1 MKKLRVISVVGARP
15 NFMKVAPIH
24 REFLLHKEQ
33 VEHLICHT
41 GQHYDY
47 EMSKIF
53 FEDLGLPRPTFY
65 LGVGSGS
72 HGEQTG
78 KIMIEFEKICYQAKP
93 DLVIVVGDV
102 NSTIAATLTATKL
115 GIKTAHIE
123 AGLRSFDR
131 TMPEEINRIATDSIC
146 DYLFVTEESGVQN
159 LLKEGHD
166 PEKVYFVGNTMID
179 SLIYILPKVNKSNII
194 SKLRLNDKEFAV
206 MTLHRPSNVDEKT
219 QLIQI
224 LELIE
229 YICKSLHLV
238 LPLHPRT
245 RKNIE
250 QFNLLSKFKSI
261 PNLILTEPLGYI
273 DFVKLMKHSKFVITD
288 SGGIQEET
296 TYLGIP
302 CITMRTS
309 TERPITC
316 EIGTNYLVYPE
327 KEKLITAVKKIL
339 NGERRQHRVPPLW
352 DGKAAMRIVDILL
365 NKCFTNL
372 VEK

>member
-1 MKKLRVISVVGARP
+1 MKRLKVISVVGARP

-24 REFLLHKEQ
+24 REFLLHNRE

-53 FEDLGLPRPTFY
+53 FEELGLPRPNFY

-102 NSTIAATLTATKL
+102 NSTISATLTATKL
-115 GIKTAHIE
+115 GIKTAHVE

-146 DYLFVTEESGVQN
+146 DYLFVTEESGVRN
-159 LLKEGHD
+159 LLKEGHS
-166 PEKVYFVGNTMID
+166 PSKIFFVGNTMID
-179 SLIYILPKVNKSNII
+179 SLLFILPKVDGSDII
-194 SKLRLNDKEFAV
+194 TKLKLIDKEFAV
-206 MTLHRPSNVDEKT
+206 MTLHRPSNVDEKV
-219 QLIQI
+219 QLLLI
-224 LELIE
+224 LEVID

-250 QFNLLSKFKSI
+250 QFGLLSKFLSI
-261 PNLILTEPLGYI
+261 PNLIVTEPLGYI
-273 DFVKLMKHSKFVITD
+273 DFIKL
-288 SGGIQEET
+288 
-296 TYLGIP
+296 
-302 CITMRTS
+302 
-309 TERPITC
+309 
-316 EIGTNYLVYPE
+316 
-327 KEKLITAVKKIL
+327 
-339 NGERRQHRVPPLW
+339 
-352 DGKAAMRIVDILL
+352 
-365 NKCFTNL
+365 
-372 VEK
+372 